1 MEEPQ
6 NMMDECEECNNSNT
20 FVFTVGRMN
29 PPTPG
34 HLELIREMLTFASQH
49 NINKVYIF
57 LSERHDDNENPIL
70 CSNKLAVLMGSQNCE
85 NVEVDLVSTSKPL
98 TAKKEELITQNAMFD
113 TDFLPNAS
121 YPMIQWL
128 KDDMAKNNMIV
139 NGITICVVCFPGS
152 QQFGYINYLANK
164 IANVEPIYLMGFFG
178 SERDSL
184 GAAIK
189 KYFESPTFN
198 SKYKYITHAGTERGD
213 METFKGIAKD
223 PVKLKAQVMS
233 ELPDGSVSASFVRNI
248 VAQGDDL
255 YYKFEELYTPYL
267 KDPVIIRAFYDAI
280 KKGLGRTKPPSK
292 STTLGKRKPAPS
304 LELSNTKLEG
314 GRKTRK
320 VRKMRKTRKKRKKTR
335 KIRKNTRRK
344 RVTTK

>member
-6 NMMDECEECNNSNT
+6 KIMDECTECNNSNT

-85 NVEVDLVSTSKPL
+85 NVDIDRVSIKKPL
-98 TAKKEELITQNAMFD
+98 NVKKEELKTQNAMFD
-113 TDFLPNAS
+113 TEFLPNAS

-128 KDDMAKNNMIV
+128 KDDMDKKNMIV

-152 QQFGYINYLANK
+152 EQFGYINYLANK

-184 GAAIK
+184 GVAIK

-213 METFKGIAKD
+213 MEIYKGIAKD
-223 PVKLKAQVMS
+223 PVKLKTQVMS

-248 VAQGDDL
+248 VVQGGEF
-255 YYKFEELYTPYL
+255 YYKFEELYRPYL

-280 KKGLGRTKPPSK
+280 KKGLGRVKPPVK
-292 STTLGKRKPAPS
+292 STTLGKRKQVPS
-304 LELSNTKLEG
+304 VELSNKKTEG

-320 VRKMRKTRKKRKKTR
+320 VKKTRKTRKTRKKS
-335 KIRKNTRRK
+335 RRK